1 MSRFA
6 NDHER
11 AFELTCMLFGGA
23 ISESDQKWLDL
34 HLANCAQCVLQVEQ
48 TQRTVTSLKAVSI
61 SAGNR
66 LVQSTQRRVR
76 ALSTENKGR
85 ENRLRPVWGASA
97 VASALMG
104 IGTPYLWQSFDLTGH
119 WLHIPDLLWQMGF
132 LVAWFTPAMAAA
144 TVAVWFRPQVTR
156 TTRAQLVRA
165 TA

>member
-23 ISESDQKWLDL
+23 ISESDKKWLDL
-34 HLANCAQCVLQVEQ
+34 HLAGCPQCVLQMEQ
-48 TQRTVTSLKAVSI
+48 THRTVASLKTVSI
-61 SAGNR
+61 SAGSG

-76 ALSTENKGR
+76 GLCIANKARGR
-85 ENRLRPVWGASA
+85 RLRPVWGASA
-97 VASALMG
+97 VASALMA

-144 TVAVWFRPQVTR
+144 TVAVWFRSQVTR
-156 TTRAQLVRA
+156 TTRAHLIRA

>member
-1 MSRFA
+1 MSRLV

-34 HLANCAQCVLQVEQ
+34 HLANCPQCVLQMEE
-48 TQRTVTSLKAVSI
+48 TQKTVASLKAVSI
-61 SAGNR
+61 SAGSS

-76 ALSTENKGR
+76 GLSVENKKR
-85 ENRLRPVWGASA
+85 ENRQRPVWAASA
-97 VASALMG
+97 VASSLMV

-132 LVAWFTPAMAAA
+132 LVAWFTPAMTAA
-144 TVAVWFRPQVTR
+144 TIAVWFRQQVTR
-156 TTRAQLVRA
+156 TTRARLIRA